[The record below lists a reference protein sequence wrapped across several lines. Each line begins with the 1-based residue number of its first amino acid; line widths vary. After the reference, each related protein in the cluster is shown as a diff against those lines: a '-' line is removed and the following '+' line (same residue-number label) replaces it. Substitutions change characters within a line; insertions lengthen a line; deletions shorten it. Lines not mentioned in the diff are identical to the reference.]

1 MPLRIVQWG
10 TGAIGKELLATIL
23 DPRSGLELAGVKVYS
38 DDKDGVDDVCAILAS
53 GKNVVTTAFL
63 FHPERVGLA
72 DRDRVLA
79 ACLEGSTTVHGCG
92 LNPGNLSG
100 ALPLALT
107 GMSRT
112 IEKLTLQE
120 RADWSVYDSTT
131 ITFDNMRFGQPVDE
145 ISVTANDF
153 LAFNSS
159 IFTEQVWLL
168 ADSLNAGIDE
178 VTAAV
183 EAVPA
188 ERDHQIFDHVLRAG
202 TTAGQR
208 WNWVGRRQGEP
219 LVEIEALWTVGNE
232 YPKHWPKP
240 QHGWTLTIEGDPS
253 MRTHFLSLA
262 SFERE
267 ASMLEHV
274 NSANVAT
281 GMQVLN
287 AVPAVCAAA
296 PGGAGAGGPTTH
308 GGSEQAEQLQ
318 IGDVL
323 DDHWRGHVRNVL
335 VGTDLCVLDRR
346 PEPIGR
352 GDRPVDRVLRALVVV
367 QQRQQRGI
375 ALLLRQRPQR
385 GLEAGQPVGVAVD
398 APDRVAGVDQPVHE
412 LVHTDAV
419 VVRVHHVVRLEALLH
434 TGSEG

>member
-1 MPLRIVQWG
+1 MALRIVQWG
-10 TGAIGKELLATIL
+10 TGAVGKEALAAVL
-23 DPRSGLELAGVKVYS
+23 DPRSGLELAGVRVYS
-38 DDKDGVDDVCAILAS
+38 ENKDGVDAGVLIGREPVGITASADVDRVLAIDADAVVYTPRLTDVDEVCAILAS

-63 FHPERVGLA
+63 FHPDRIRPA
-72 DRDRVLA
+72 DRDRVQA
-79 ACLEGSTTVHGCG
+79 ACLAGNTSVHGCG

-112 IEKLTLQE
+112 IDKLTLQE
-120 RADWSVYDSTT
+120 RADWSVYDSTA

-168 ADSLNAGIDE
+168 ADALRAGIDE
-178 VTAAV
+178 VTATV
-183 EAVPA
+183 EAVAA
-188 ERDHQIFDHVLRAG
+188 EHDHQIFDHLLRAG

-208 WNWVGRRQGEP
+208 WNWVGRRGGAP
-219 LVEIEALWTVGNE
+219 LVEIETLWTVGNE

-262 SFERE
+262 SFSRD

-281 GMQVLN
+281 AMQVLN

-296 PGGAGAGGPTTH
+296 AGFATTA
-308 GGSEQAEQLQ
+308 SLPQ
-318 IGDVL
+318 IRSL
-323 DDHWRGHVRNVL
+323 
-335 VGTDLCVLDRR
+335 
-346 PEPIGR
+346 IGF
-352 GDRPVDRVLRALVVV
+352 GN
-367 QQRQQRGI
+367 
-375 ALLLRQRPQR
+375 
-385 GLEAGQPVGVAVD
+385 
-398 APDRVAGVDQPVHE
+398 
-412 LVHTDAV
+412 
-419 VVRVHHVVRLEALLH
+419 
-434 TGSEG
+434 

>member
-1 MPLRIVQWG
+1 MALRIIQWG
-10 TGAIGKELLATIL
+10 TGAVGKEALAAVL

-38 DDKDGVDDVCAILAS
+38 ENKDGVDAGVLIGREPVGITASADVDRVLAIDADAVVYTPRLTDVDEVCAILAS

-63 FHPERVGLA
+63 FHPDRIRPA
-72 DRDRVLA
+72 DRDRVQA
-79 ACLEGSTTVHGCG
+79 ACLAGNTSVHGCG

-112 IEKLTLQE
+112 IDKLTLQE
-120 RADWSVYDSTT
+120 RADWSVYDSTA

-168 ADSLNAGIDE
+168 ADALRAGIDE
-178 VTAAV
+178 VTATV
-183 EAVPA
+183 EAVAA
-188 ERDHQIFDHVLRAG
+188 EHDHQIFDHLLRAG

-208 WNWVGRRQGEP
+208 WNWVGRRGGAP
-219 LVEIEALWTVGNE
+219 LVEIETLWTVGNE

-262 SFERE
+262 SFSRD

-281 GMQVLN
+281 AMQVLN

-296 PGGAGAGGPTTH
+296 AGFATTA
-308 GGSEQAEQLQ
+308 SLPQVRSL
-318 IGDVL
+318 IGF
-323 DDHWRGHVRNVL
+323 GN
-335 VGTDLCVLDRR
+335 
-346 PEPIGR
+346 
-352 GDRPVDRVLRALVVV
+352 
-367 QQRQQRGI
+367 
-375 ALLLRQRPQR
+375 
-385 GLEAGQPVGVAVD
+385 
-398 APDRVAGVDQPVHE
+398 
-412 LVHTDAV
+412 
-419 VVRVHHVVRLEALLH
+419 
-434 TGSEG
+434 